1 MGLEPI
7 THWLK
12 ANCAASC
19 ATKSYHMHYKKYLF
33 IIFLKKQQRDIFNR
47 WRLEE
52 LHPNFFS

>member
-7 THWLK
+7 AHWLK
-12 ANCAASC
+12 ASCAASC
-19 ATKSYHMHYKKYLF
+19 ATKSYLLYHKKYLF
-33 IIFLKKQQRDIFNR
+33 IIFLKKQQRDIFKR